1 MERNEE
7 PAQEVI
13 ALRERLSRLAQASL
27 RINESLDF
35 DTVLQEVAD
44 SARSLT
50 ASRYAAI
57 TVLDEAG
64 HLSDFIVSGLTQEE
78 HQGLWDMPEGLGFFQ
93 YLSGLEEPL
102 RVSNIDSHLRA
113 LNMPDF
119 LPSVPATS
127 LLVAPVRHQGAG
139 VGTIYLAHDRDD
151 REFSP
156 EDEETLVMFASQAAL
171 VVANAR
177 RHREE
182 QQARSVLETL
192 VNTSPVGVAVFDAAT
207 GIPRSFNRE
216 ATRIVDSL
224 RDPGQAAVDLLEVI
238 TFRRADGREF
248 SLQDFPLGGLFS
260 SGESVQA
267 EEIVLQVPDGRSVTV
282 LLNATPIRS
291 ESGEVGSFVVTLQ
304 DLTDLEELEWLRAEF
319 LAMVSHEL
327 REPLTSIKGSIATLL
342 DATAALDAAEVVQF
356 HRIIN
361 SQTDRMRAM
370 ISDLLDV
377 ARIEMGTLS
386 ISPEPVEVSLLV
398 EDARSAFQAGRRGNR
413 LHLDLPPGLPRVMA
427 DRSRMSQVL
436 GNLLANAARHSEE
449 GSPIRLTVAREEFQV
464 AVSVSDEGR
473 GVPPERLPHLFRKFN
488 RVDEERGDGH
498 ERAGLGLAIC
508 KGIVE
513 AHGGRI
519 WAESDGPGL
528 GARFTFTVPVADGV
542 EARAARVAPLAAGVS
557 QQAGGDQVRVLA
569 VDDDPQTLRHV
580 RDALSRAGYVP
591 IVTGDPTEALPLVE
605 RESPHLVLLD
615 LALPGIDGIDL
626 MVEIA
631 GISDAPVIFLSAYGR
646 EENVT
651 RALDMGAADY
661 IVKPFS
667 PMELGARIRAALR
680 KREAPEPEDPFVL
693 GDLAVYFADR
703 RVTFAGKPL
712 RLTAIEYRLL
722 AELAA
727 NAGRVLTYEHLLQQV
742 WGAESEGD
750 ADVRPMRTVL
760 SKVRRRLGDHPDN
773 PTYIFTE
780 PRVGYRMARGGEDG
794 RSEGT

>member
-1 MERNEE
+1 MERNGE
-7 PAQEVI
+7 PAQEVN

-44 SARSLT
+44 SARALT

-64 HLSDFIVSGLTQEE
+64 HLSDFIVSGLTKEE
-78 HQGLWDMPEGLGFFQ
+78 HQGLWDMPQGLGFFQ

-102 RVSNIDSHLRA
+102 RVPNIGSHLRA
-113 LNMPDF
+113 LNMPEF
-119 LPSVPATS
+119 LPSVSATS

-139 VGTIYLAHDRDD
+139 VGTIYLAHDTDD

-182 QQARSVLETL
+182 RQARSDLETL
-192 VNTSPVGVAVFDAAT
+192 VNTSPVGVVVFDART
-207 GIPRSFNRE
+207 GAAASLNQE
-216 ATRIVDSL
+216 ARRIVDGL
-224 RDPGQAAVDLLEVI
+224 REPGQSPEQLLDALTI
-238 TFRRADGREF
+238 RRGDGRKV
-248 SLQDFPLGGLFS
+248 SLKELSLPQALS
-260 SGESVQA
+260 AGETVRA
-267 EEIVLQVPDGRSVTV
+267 EEIVLAVPGGSSVTV
-282 LLNATPIRS
+282 LVNATPIRS

-327 REPLTSIKGSIATLL
+327 REPLTSVKGSITTLL
-342 DATAALDAAEVVQF
+342 DATTALDAAEVVQF

-377 ARIEMGTLS
+377 ARIEMGALS
-386 ISPEPVEVSLLV
+386 ISPEPVEVAVLV
-398 EDARSAFQAGRRGNR
+398 EDARSAFQAGRRNNR
-413 LHLDLPPGLPRVMA
+413 LHVDLPPDLPRVMA
-427 DRSRMSQVL
+427 DRSRMAQVL

-449 GSPIRLTVAREEFQV
+449 TSAIRLSVERVDFDVAI
-464 AVSVSDEGR
+464 SVSDDGT
-473 GVPPERLPHLFRKFN
+473 GVLPERLPRLFRKFN
-488 RVDEERGDGH
+488 RAGGDGRGDGS

-528 GARFTFTVPVADGV
+528 GSRFTFTVPVA
-542 EARAARVAPLAAGVS
+542 EERETRAARPAPLTAGVS
-557 QQAGGDQVRVLA
+557 QQTGEDRVRVLA

-580 RDALSRAGYVP
+580 RDALSKAGYAP
-591 IVTGDPTEALPLVE
+591 IVTGDPREALPLVE
-605 RESPHLVLLD
+605 REKPDLVLLD

-626 MVEIA
+626 MAEIA
-631 GISDAPVIFLSAYGR
+631 GVSDAPVIFLSAYGR

-651 RALDMGAADY
+651 LALDMGAADY

-667 PMELGARIRAALR
+667 NMELAARIRAALR
-680 KREAPEPEDPFVL
+680 KREVPEPADPFVQ
-693 GDLAVYFADR
+693 GELAVYFADR
-703 RVTFAGKPL
+703 RATFAGRPL
-712 RLTAIEYRLL
+712 RLTAVEYRLL

-727 NAGRVLTYEHLLQQV
+727 NAGKVLTYEHLLQQV
-742 WGAESEGD
+742 WGAEGGG
-750 ADVRPMRTVL
+750 DVRPIRTAL
-760 SKVRRRLGDHPDN
+760 SKIRRRLGDDPDN
-773 PTYIFTE
+773 PTYFFTE
-780 PRVGYRMARGGEDG
+780 PRVGYWMARGEGEG
-794 RSEGT
+794 EPAGK